1 MISLIDLF
9 ARILISVI
17 FLFSG
22 INKILQYDD
31 TALWMGDFGIPEFLL
46 IPVITIEILFSIFII
61 CGYRVKLAAVT
72 LALFCLATG
81 FIFHLDFSNSVQTI
95 NLMKNLGLAG
105 GLFFLAINGPKNF
118 VLFKKKKYVKL

>member
-31 TALWMGDFGIPEFLL
+31 TALWMGDFGIHEFLL